1 MDIRLKVITQAGKE
15 ITFDL
20 KWPMVLPRVGETL
33 MLSGRLV
40 PVSVRD
46 RRLAV
51 EGVAWQYNSDTSDAR
66 PTVIAIE
73 KSF

>member
-15 ITFDL
+15 LTFDL

-40 PVSVRD
+40 PVAVRD
-46 RRLAV
+46 LRL
-51 EGVAWQYNSDTSDAR
+51 EIDGVAWQYNSDTSDAR
-66 PTVIAIE
+66 PTVIATQ
-73 KSF
+73 KVY